1 MKISKLLNKKKH
13 LFFLICIFFTNAIAN
28 EPIDIWNI
36 DKSKIE
42 SENKNLSETATTDEV
57 SGEDIS
63 VYELNNQNN
72 ENSQKQVLLESNLE
86 QKTSLY
92 GLYDPDKNNL
102 SIDMWSESD
111 GDEIKNIFNRL
122 FSKKLSR
129 DALDILEIALLT
141 NSSPPIKNIS
151 NNEFYNYQKEFLIEK
166 NNLDLIKLFIEKN
179 NNFILKD
186 ELVNHYVNYYLAEAN
201 IEKANATIKI
211 YLENAVGIGEHPNI
225 IDEIDKQVD
234 IVSSNEHKIDI
245 IRSFK

>member
-86 QKTSLY
+86 QKTFIIW
-92 GLYDPDKNNL
+92 
-102 SIDMWSESD
+102 SI
-111 GDEIKNIFNRL
+111 
-122 FSKKLSR
+122 
-129 DALDILEIALLT
+129 
-141 NSSPPIKNIS
+141 
-151 NNEFYNYQKEFLIEK
+151 
-166 NNLDLIKLFIEKN
+166 
-179 NNFILKD
+179 
-186 ELVNHYVNYYLAEAN
+186 
-201 IEKANATIKI
+201 
-211 YLENAVGIGEHPNI
+211 
-225 IDEIDKQVD
+225 
-234 IVSSNEHKIDI
+234 
-245 IRSFK
+245 